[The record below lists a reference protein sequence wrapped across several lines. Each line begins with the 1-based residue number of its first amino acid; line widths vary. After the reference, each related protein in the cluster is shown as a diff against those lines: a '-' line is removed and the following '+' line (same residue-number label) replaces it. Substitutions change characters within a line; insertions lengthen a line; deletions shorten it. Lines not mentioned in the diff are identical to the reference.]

1 VTTPESDPQPA
12 SYEARDIAVSFGA
25 EADRYDRA
33 RLRYPQ
39 AMIDAI
45 RRTTYGR
52 KVLDVG
58 IGTGIAAQAFADL
71 GYLVTGVEPDPR
83 MAALARARGFSV
95 EEGRFE
101 EWDPA
106 GRWFD
111 LVIAGQSWHWIDPL
125 AGARKAAD
133 ATRPAGRI
141 AVFWNIAD
149 PPRALAE
156 QFADVYRSADTGLPF
171 TPFAAPVLDETMTIL
186 DDTEQGFAASG
197 RYTDPQRWR
206 FDWTTEVDT
215 ALWLDMVPTFGGFS
229 RMPEQAQ
236 ADVLTGIRDAVDAA
250 GGRFTL
256 SVATIVITAL
266 ARS

>member
-1 VTTPESDPQPA
+1 MTTPDPHEPL
-12 SYEARDIAVSFGA
+12 SHEAREVATSFGA
-25 EADRYDRA
+25 DADRYDRA
-33 RLRYPQ
+33 RLHYPQ
-39 AMIDAI
+39 ALVDAV

-58 IGTGIAAQAFADL
+58 IGTGIAAQPFADL
-71 GYLVTGVEPDPR
+71 GYLITGVEPDPQ
-83 MAALARARGFSV
+83 MAAIARRRGFTI
-95 EEGRFE
+95 EDGRFE
-101 EWDPA
+101 DWDPA

-111 LVIAGQSWHWIDPL
+111 LVIAGQSWHWIDPV
-125 AGARKAAD
+125 AGADKAAD

-141 AVFWNIAD
+141 VVFWNIAE

-171 TPFAAPVLDETMTIL
+171 TPFAAPALDAYTAIFER
-186 DDTEQGFAASG
+186 TEQGFAASG

-215 ALWLDMVPTFGGFS
+215 ERWLDMVPTFGGFS

-236 ADVLTGIRDAVDAA
+236 ADVLAGVRDATDAA

-256 SVATIVITAL
+256 SVATVAITAL